1 MVSVEFTFSEMSI
14 SVMLIAVAL
23 EMIIKYCRKCKNIY
37 QTCQLYLNRE
47 ITLMFF
53 CFFSVLDLGFI
64 IRVVGSLWGKM
75 DPYVPLNGK

>member
-1 MVSVEFTFSEMSI
+1 MVSVEFTFSQMSI

-23 EMIIKYCRKCKNIY
+23 EMIIKYCRQCKNIY
-37 QTCQLYLNRE
+37 QTYQLYLNRE
-47 ITLMFF
+47 ITLMF
-53 CFFSVLDLGFI
+53 FFSVLDLGFI